1 MKEVKTL
8 PRYTKAGLLG
18 YFLKGSVLLFVSVV
32 VFSFLV
38 TLTNVIVPKIIGFTI
53 DCVLRDLPVPE
64 KYKGLVALAGGVEYL
79 KANIWVIAVII
90 TAIAALTLVFH
101 YCRMYFNTW
110 ANQSLMQRMRN
121 GLFTHI
127 QRLPLEWHNSHN
139 TGDIIQRCTSDADTI
154 SNFVSNQILSLF
166 RIVLLLVISVTFMF
180 ITDARLA
187 AVALAFV
194 PLLTGYSLFFYFR
207 AGKRFKK
214 CDEEEGVLSTLAQ
227 ENLTGVR
234 VVRAFGRE
242 RYERD
247 KFEKQNTYY
256 TGLWVRLEKFMALYW
271 ASSDL
276 IAALQLMLIVVLG
289 SVFCVRGH
297 LTLGSLVEFIAYNTM
312 MIGPVRQLGRIISN
326 LSKAGVALGRIGE
339 IMNAEEEDYGAD
351 DGGLSGAIAF
361 ENVSFG
367 YEAGKPVLKNI
378 SFTVPQGTTLGI
390 IGGTGSGKS
399 TVARLLDRLYEAD
412 SGEIYIGERR
422 LRDIPR
428 ATLRKYIGL
437 VLQEG
442 YVYSRTVGENIAI
455 ACDSAAIADIADIKN
470 AAAAACVDGNI
481 EGFASGYDTVVGERG
496 VTLSGGQKQR
506 VCIARTLMRK
516 TPYIILDDSL
526 SAVDSDTDAAIRASL
541 AKSFK
546 DCTAIIISHRITTV
560 MHADNIIVMDGGRIA
575 ESGTHAQLLRKNGIY
590 KRICDLQ
597 TALPEDLKEADNA
610 D

>member
-351 DGGLSGAIAF
+351 EGGLSGAIAF

-455 ACDSAAIADIADIKN
+455 ACDSAAIADIKN